1 MLLDIDNYWLTWSIL
16 ITFLSI
22 RYGAIAGTFFAWW
35 YMIRREKW
43 ASRKIQPKYPSKQDY
58 KREFGYS
65 VLTFLIFATIA
76 SLVYLPEVRPF
87 TQVHRDVSEIVGAGT
102 VWQIVYWIGGVLL
115 MLTVHDAYFYFMH
128 RAVHTKKLYALIHK
142 VHHLSHN
149 PSPWAAFAF
158 HPLEALTEFLIF
170 PIIAFTIP
178 HTIGMIGTW
187 LGLMTLYNAYGHLGF
202 ELYPKGFSTHWL
214 GKWVNTSVNHN
225 MHHKYA
231 TSNYGLYTLVWD
243 RLFGTVHAKYNE
255 VFEEVAGRTS
265 LSRQSAEPF

>member
-16 ITFLSI
+16 MTFLSV
-22 RYGAIAGTFFAWW
+22 RYAIIAGVFFAWW
-35 YMIRREKW
+35 YMIRREKY
-43 ASRKIQPKYPSKQDY
+43 ATQKIQMKYPTMQDY
-58 KREFGYS
+58 KRELGYS

-76 SLVYLPEVRPF
+76 TVVYLPEVRPY
-87 TQVHRDVSEIVGAGT
+87 TQVHRDVSEIVGVNTA
-102 VWQIVYWIGGVLL
+102 WQLVYWIGGVVL
-115 MLTVHDAYFYFMH
+115 MLAVHDVYFYFMH
-128 RAVHTKKLYALIHK
+128 RIVHNKKIYPIVHK
-142 VHHLSHN
+142 VHHISHN

-170 PIIAFTIP
+170 PLIAFTVP

-214 GKWVNTSVNHN
+214 GRWVNTSVNHN

-243 RLFGTVHAKYNE
+243 RLFGTVHAKYDETFKE
-255 VFEEVAGRTS
+255 VVARKSVEVV
-265 LSRQSAEPF
+265 